1 MPRGMKVQ
9 VLSGLPIYIFS
20 MSIKELKSKTLYK
33 EFSIEIPYSQL
44 EDLLDN
50 KVNELLPNVTL
61 PGFRTGKAPVNI
73 VKKKY
78 ETKLLS
84 EVMEKLIQDN
94 TKKLI
99 EEKKLKLFRQP
110 RVDIKKY
117 EKEKPI
123 ELEVKVDLEPEVK
136 LKKFEEINLTKYE
149 ISLSEKNINENYD
162 SFINSQKK
170 YGKLKNDRS
179 VKIGDKIFVNLSSE
193 DNSAPNFIKEQ
204 KNLPII
210 TDSDYQI
217 LPDISKRL
225 LEKNVKVGDK
235 IKIKFDLK
243 DILKLKNKKDVEFL
257 IEILSIEESVPFKID
272 DKFLKK
278 MGLKNENELKENLK
292 NNLSSQYNEG
302 LKQIEKKELMD
313 ILDKNHNFDLPQG
326 VIDEQFHEIWHRLEH
341 AKKENKL
348 DEDDKNL
355 SEEELKKRYQKISE
369 RRVKLAVLIQFIA
382 KKEKIEINEKELT
395 NGLLQYA
402 SNYPGQEKKIMSYF
416 KENPMAIENIRG
428 PLIEKKVIDLVLS
441 KVKPSKKKLNIDD
454 FNKLQEKVFKI
465 N

>member
-1 MPRGMKVQ
+1 
-9 VLSGLPIYIFS
+9 
-20 MSIKELKSKTLYK
+20 MSIKELKTKTLYK
-33 EFSIEIPYSQL
+33 EFSIDIPYSEV
-44 EDLLDN
+44 EDLIN
-50 KVNELLPNVTL
+50 HKINEILPTVTL

-78 ETKLLS
+78 ESKFLS

-99 EEKKLKLFRQP
+99 DEKKLKLFRQP

-123 ELEVKVDLEPEVK
+123 ELEIKVDLEPEVK
-136 LKKFEEINLTKYE
+136 LKKFEDIKITKYE
-149 ISLSEKNINENYD
+149 INLSEKNISDNYS
-162 SFINSQKK
+162 SFINSQKN
-170 YGKLKNDRS
+170 YSKLKKSRS
-179 VKIGDKIFVNLSSE
+179 VKNGDKIFVNISSN
-193 DNSAPNFIKEQ
+193 DDSAPDFMKQQ

-210 TDSDYQI
+210 TDSDYQV
-217 LPDISKRL
+217 LPDISKKMIERKAKL
-225 LEKNVKVGDK
+225 GDK
-235 IKIKFDLK
+235 IKITFDLK
-243 DILKLKNKKDVEFL
+243 ELLKSKNKKDVEFL
-257 IEILSIEESVPFKID
+257 IEVISIEEIVPFKVD
-272 DKFLKK
+272 EDFLKK
-278 MGLKNENELKENLK
+278 IGLKNEKELKENLK
-292 NNLSSQYNEG
+292 KNLSNQYDEG
-302 LKQIEKKELMD
+302 IKQIEKKELMD
-313 ILDKNHNFDLPQG
+313 ILDKNHKFDLPQG
-326 VIDEQFHEIWHRLEH
+326 VIDEQFHDIWHKLEH

-355 SEEELKKRYQKISE
+355 TEEELKKRYQKISD

-382 KKEKIEINEKELT
+382 KQEKILISEKELSDS
-395 NGLLQYA
+395 LIQYA

-428 PLIEKKVIDLVLS
+428 PLIEQKVIDLILT
-441 KVKPSKKKLNIDD
+441 KVKLTKKKLSVDE

>member
-1 MPRGMKVQ
+1 
-9 VLSGLPIYIFS
+9 

-33 EFSIEIPYSQL
+33 EYSLEIPFS
-44 EDLLDN
+44 EVETLLN
-50 KVNELLPNVTL
+50 IKINEILPTVTL

-78 ETKLLS
+78 ESKFLS

-123 ELEVKVDLEPEVK
+123 EIEIKVDLEPEIK
-136 LKKFEEINLTKYE
+136 LKKLEDINVTKYE
-149 ISLSEKNINENYD
+149 INLDEKIKNENYK
-162 SFINSQKK
+162 SFINSQKQ
-170 YGKLKNDRS
+170 YSKLKKARPLKNS
-179 VKIGDKIFVNLSSE
+179 DKVFVNIST
-193 DNSAPNFIKEQ
+193 DDDSAPDFMKIQ
-204 KNLPII
+204 KNLPIV

-217 LPDISKRL
+217 LPDISNELIKR
-225 LEKNVKVGDK
+225 KVKEGDK
-235 IKIKFDLK
+235 IKISFDLK
-243 DILKLKNKKDVEFL
+243 ELLKSKNKKEIDFL
-257 IEILSIEESVPFKID
+257 IEIISIEESVPFKVD
-272 DKFLKK
+272 EEFLKK
-278 MGLKNENELKENLK
+278 IGLQSEKDLKENLNK
-292 NNLSSQYNEG
+292 NLLSQYEEG
-302 LKQIEKKELMD
+302 LKQMEKKELMD
-313 ILDKNHNFDLPQG
+313 ILEKNHKFELPQG
-326 VIDEQFHEIWHRLEH
+326 VIDEQFNDIWHRLEH
-341 AKKENKL
+341 AKKDNKL

-355 SEEELKKRYQKISE
+355 TDEELKKRYQNISE

-382 KKEKIEINEKELT
+382 KEEKIVISEKELT
-395 NGLLQYA
+395 DGMIKYA

-428 PLIEKKVIDLVLS
+428 PLIEQKVVDSILS
-441 KVKPSKKKLNIDD
+441 KVKILKKQLNVDE

>member
-1 MPRGMKVQ
+1 MKVQ

-149 ISLSEKNINENYD
+149 ISLSEKNINENYNN
-162 SFINSQKK
+162 FINSQKK

-204 KNLPII
+204 KNLPIKVFY
-210 TDSDYQI
+210 SQCA
-217 LPDISKRL
+217 SKAPQKSVDNTNGRRL
-225 LEKNVKVGDK
+225 HGRQKLVTSTGGMQ
-235 IKIKFDLK
+235 DLQ
-243 DILKLKNKKDVEFL
+243 V
-257 IEILSIEESVPFKID
+257 S
-272 DKFLKK
+272 LKK
-278 MGLKNENELKENLK
+278 FNHP
-292 NNLSSQYNEG
+292 LSFQVECFRSCT
-302 LKQIEKKELMD
+302 
-313 ILDKNHNFDLPQG
+313 F
-326 VIDEQFHEIWHRLEH
+326 
-341 AKKENKL
+341 
-348 DEDDKNL
+348 
-355 SEEELKKRYQKISE
+355 
-369 RRVKLAVLIQFIA
+369 
-382 KKEKIEINEKELT
+382 
-395 NGLLQYA
+395 
-402 SNYPGQEKKIMSYF
+402 
-416 KENPMAIENIRG
+416 
-428 PLIEKKVIDLVLS
+428 
-441 KVKPSKKKLNIDD
+441 
-454 FNKLQEKVFKI
+454 
-465 N
+465 